1 MLVTDLRII
10 DAFLIALKAKRH
22 AVAFA
27 TTFLPIMTIAE
38 NAAMFA
44 IVDLHA

>member
-27 TTFLPIMTIAE
+27 PIFLPIRTIAVR
-38 NAAMFA
+38 AAMCA
-44 IVDLHA
+44 TVDTHA